1 MVASAELKK
10 NADPPGKR
18 ALLEAAER
26 LAASSRCVTS
36 LGLREL
42 AREAGLNPNT
52 FYRHFRDME
61 DLGLQLLRQSKREL
75 RMALRALRRQAAAEV
90 EQGVGEPGVSKGRA
104 VCRQTLRLYFDYV
117 HEHRNR
123 VLIALREL
131 HGPSAL
137 LREELQRQM
146 DEFADD
152 MAEDI
157 RELQLIPERVSAA
170 QVRRVA
176 GMVNRNMLFQSLDYL
191 GEPARR
197 SDILALAE
205 EQVMMLFRGA
215 VSLLDQGELRP

>member
-1 MVASAELKK
+1 MASTKPKKHAE
-10 NADPPGKR
+10 PPGKR
-18 ALLEAAER
+18 ALLDAAER

-61 DLGLQLLRQSKREL
+61 DLGLQLLRQSKSEL
-75 RMALRALRRQAAAEV
+75 RSALRALRRQASTEV
-90 EQGVGEPGVSKGRA
+90 EQGTGEPGVSKGRA

-117 HEHRNR
+117 HTHRDR

-137 LREELQRQM
+137 LREELRRQM

-157 RELQLIPERVSAA
+157 RELRLIPERVSPA
-170 QVRRVA
+170 QLRRVA
-176 GMVNRNMLFQSLDYL
+176 GMVNRNMLYQSLDYL
-191 GEPARR
+191 GDPERR

-205 EQVMMLFRGA
+205 EQVLMLFRGA

>member
-1 MVASAELKK
+1 MGKSAEP
-10 NADPPGKR
+10 AGKR
-18 ALLEAAER
+18 ALLDAAER
-26 LAASSRCVTS
+26 LAASSRCITS

-61 DLGLQLLRQSKREL
+61 DLGLQLLRESKAEL
-75 RMALRALRRQAAAEV
+75 RAALRTLRRQAASEV
-90 EQGVGEPGVSKGRA
+90 ANGSGEPGVSMGRA
-104 VCRQTLRLYFDYV
+104 ACRKTLRLYFDYV
-117 HEHRNR
+117 HEHRDR
-123 VLIALREL
+123 VLISIREL
-131 HGPSAL
+131 HGPSAM
-137 LREELQRQM
+137 LREELRRQM
-146 DEFADD
+146 DDFAND

-157 RELQLIPERVSAA
+157 RELGLIPERVSAA

-197 SDILALAE
+197 SEILALAE

-215 VSLLDQGELRP
+215 VALLDQGELRA

>member
-1 MVASAELKK
+1 MSAE
-10 NADPPGKR
+10 PPGKR
-18 ALLEAAER
+18 ALLDAAER
-26 LAASSRCVTS
+26 LAASSRCLTS

-61 DLGLQLLRQSKREL
+61 DLGLQLLRQSKDEL
-75 RMALRALRRQAAAEV
+75 RAALRALRREAADAV
-90 EQGVGEPGVSKGRA
+90 EKGAGEAGVSKGRA

-117 HEHRNR
+117 HANRAR

-131 HGPSAL
+131 HGPSPV
-137 LREELQRQM
+137 LRLELQRQM

-152 MAEDI
+152 MAQDI
-157 RELQLIPERVSAA
+157 QELGLMPPQVSAL
-170 QVRRVA
+170 QVRRIA

-197 SDILALAE
+197 SEILALAE
-205 EQVMMLFRGA
+205 DQVMMLFTGA
-215 VSLLDQGELRP
+215 VSLQLRGELRS

>member
-1 MVASAELKK
+1 MNAE
-10 NADPPGKR
+10 PPGKR
-18 ALLEAAER
+18 ALLDAAER
-26 LAASSRCVTS
+26 LAGSSRCLTS

-61 DLGLQLLRQSKREL
+61 DLGLQLLRQSKDEL
-75 RMALRALRRQAAAEV
+75 RAALRALRRQAAGAV
-90 EQGVGEPGVSKGRA
+90 EQGAGEAGVSKGRA

-117 HEHRNR
+117 HANRAR

-131 HGPSAL
+131 HGPSPV
-137 LREELQRQM
+137 LRLELQRQM

-152 MAEDI
+152 MAQDI
-157 RELQLIPERVSAA
+157 QELGLMPPQVSAL
-170 QVRRVA
+170 QVRRIA

-197 SDILALAE
+197 SEILALAE
-205 EQVMMLFRGA
+205 EQVMMLFTGA
-215 VSLLDQGELRP
+215 VSLQLRGELRS

>member
-1 MVASAELKK
+1 MASADPKHYTE
-10 NADPPGKR
+10 PPGKR
-18 ALLEAAER
+18 ALLDAAER

-61 DLGLQLLRQSKREL
+61 DLGLQLLRQSKTEL
-75 RMALRALRRQAAAEV
+75 RAALRALRRQAAAEV
-90 EQGVGEPGVSKGRA
+90 EQGIGEPGVSKGRA

-117 HEHRNR
+117 HAHRDR

-157 RELQLIPERVSAA
+157 RELRLIPERVSSA

-176 GMVNRNMLFQSLDYL
+176 GMVNRNMLYQSLDYL

-197 SDILALAE
+197 SEILALAE
-205 EQVMMLFRGA
+205 EQVLMLFRGA

>member
-1 MVASAELKK
+1 MADAAVKSAEP
-10 NADPPGKR
+10 AGKR
-18 ALLEAAER
+18 ALLDAAER

-61 DLGLQLLRQSKREL
+61 DLGLQLLRESKAEL
-75 RMALRALRRQAAAEV
+75 RAALRALRRQAVSEAAN
-90 EQGVGEPGVSKGRA
+90 GLGEPGVSMGRA
-104 VCRQTLRLYFDYV
+104 ACRQTLRLYFDYV
-117 HEHRNR
+117 HEHRDR
-123 VLIALREL
+123 VLIAIREL
-131 HGPSAL
+131 HGPSEL
-137 LREELQRQM
+137 LRAEVRRQM
-146 DEFADD
+146 DDFADD
-152 MAEDI
+152 MAADV
-157 RELQLIPERVSAA
+157 RELGLIPERVSAA

-197 SDILALAE
+197 SEILALAE

-215 VSLLDQGELRP
+215 VALLDQGELHA